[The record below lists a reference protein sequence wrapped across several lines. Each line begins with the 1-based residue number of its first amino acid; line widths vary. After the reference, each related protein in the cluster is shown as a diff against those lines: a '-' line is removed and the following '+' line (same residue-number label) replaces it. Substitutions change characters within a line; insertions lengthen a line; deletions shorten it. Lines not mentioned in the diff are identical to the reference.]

1 MQDQRDAVLRDLEKV
16 RQQNISFS
24 QQIGA
29 LERDLLGKAR
39 DFETI
44 ERRCKD
50 DLFSAV
56 NKVQNLEQALNGFKT
71 DNSTLKK
78 ENIELRNHIITLEQ
92 LLCVKEDVYAQ
103 L

>member
-39 DFETI
+39 DFEAI

-71 DNSTLKK
+71 DNSTLQK